1 MLRDRT
7 VRLLLTLSI
16 ALGATL
22 GAAAASAQQL
32 EWDQEKVAKLM
43 RELTNT
49 VRQIRNAHRA
59 EPTAGQTGQG
69 NARANQQWGD
79 TLRHIDR
86 SSRNL
91 ASRLEQGDGHDQTL
105 AAARRLDM
113 LIRDAT
119 VLARRLDVPQA
130 TQAHIAP
137 AVALIEQIR
146 PYYAAAPEGGAD
158 AEAQAD
164 DDEPSQPGGDDAAE

>member
-1 MLRDRT
+1 
-7 VRLLLTLSI
+7 
-16 ALGATL
+16 
-22 GAAAASAQQL
+22 
-32 EWDQEKVAKLM
+32 
-43 RELTNT
+43 
-49 VRQIRNAHRA
+49 
-59 EPTAGQTGQG
+59 
-69 NARANQQWGD
+69 
-79 TLRHIDR
+79 
-86 SSRNL
+86 
-91 ASRLEQGDGHDQTL
+91 
-105 AAARRLDM
+105 M

-164 DDEPSQPGGDDAAE
+164 DDEPSQPGGDAAVE